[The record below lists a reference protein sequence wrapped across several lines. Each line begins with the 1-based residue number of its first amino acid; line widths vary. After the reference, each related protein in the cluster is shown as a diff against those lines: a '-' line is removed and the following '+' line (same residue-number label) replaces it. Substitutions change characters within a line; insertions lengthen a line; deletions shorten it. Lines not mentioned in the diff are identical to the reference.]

1 MAIPNR
7 PEAGNMQMT
16 DDQIYELLAPIA
28 DEEIMARNKASII
41 AAGRELLSASK
52 PAAPSPAQ
60 TERGAFKAMHK
71 HLDTSE
77 ETDAWGQ
84 PKFKHPHV
92 ESAWLGW
99 KARAALQI
107 GG

>member
-1 MAIPNR
+1 
-7 PEAGNMQMT
+7 MT
-16 DDQIYELLAPIA
+16 DERKKTSSWHPDFVVALYENSNSDKLYTMDQMREYA
-28 DEEIMARNKASII
+28 DAFHRSRVAAS
-41 AAGRELLSASK
+41 